1 MWNKYIIKINNIT
14 NSIDTN
20 SNKYSG
26 RGDFDICG
34 GWDSKNRYFKRTT
47 DRGARK
53 LSLRLSNSDYGY
65 HIKYIMKDYQH
76 FVLTDSLVVL
86 KKQNRHQNDC
96 CRLRAER
103 KQAAHHGTL
112 WRFTVPQSVLRHFKL
127 V

>member
-76 FVLTDSLVVL
+76 FVLTDSLVVCG
-86 KKQNRHQNDC
+86 KNRTDTKMIAADC
-96 CRLRAER
+96 ER
-103 KQAAHHGTL
+103 KGSRQHITALYGAS
-112 WRFTVPQSVLRHFKL
+112 QYFK
-127 V
+127 VFYGISN